1 MTLRDFVERLRRDG
15 RLTVAQ
21 PGADPYLEIAAALAA
36 LDGRPL
42 FFPKPK
48 GFDMPVAGNLVSS
61 RELLAAGLG
70 LSAQELIPALVHA
83 RRNPQDP
90 PLVAHAACQDV
101 VIQPAD
107 LTRLPV
113 LRHLAQ
119 DGGPYITS
127 AVVVVRDPKQSRN
140 LSFHRIMVRGPDWGT
155 IRVVK
160 NRGLDQAIR
169 NAGGDVQ
176 IAALLG
182 APTQVLLA
190 AAMSPPDGVDEMRIA
205 HALAD
210 TPLVRC
216 RTVALEVPA
225 DTEIVLEGR
234 VTSERGAEGPFI
246 DLTETLDGVRQEP
259 VVRLHC
265 VTHRRDALYHAL
277 LPGKGDHKA
286 LMGLPREADI
296 FVAVNE
302 ACACLDVCVTPGG
315 CSWLHAVVKIAKRD
329 PGDPQRAMEAAFK
342 AHPSLKRVIIV
353 DEDIDAHDEAA
364 VEWAVATR
372 FQAGRGLMVLRGQ
385 PSSSLDPSAEHPPGQ
400 KARGDKLGVDATAP
414 RRGGKF
420 ERLAYPAL
428 SPERMRQLLGS

>member
-1 MTLRDFVERLRRDG
+1 
-15 RLTVAQ
+15 
-21 PGADPYLEIAAALAA
+21 
-36 LDGRPL
+36 
-42 FFPKPK
+42 
-48 GFDMPVAGNLVSS
+48 
-61 RELLAAGLG
+61 
-70 LSAQELIPALVHA
+70 
-83 RRNPQDP
+83 
-90 PLVAHAACQDV
+90 
-101 VIQPAD
+101 
-107 LTRLPV
+107 
-113 LRHLAQ
+113 
-119 DGGPYITS
+119 
-127 AVVVVRDPKQSRN
+127 
-140 LSFHRIMVRGPDWGT
+140 
-155 IRVVK
+155 
-160 NRGLDQAIR
+160 
-169 NAGGDVQ
+169 
-176 IAALLG
+176 
-182 APTQVLLA
+182 
-190 AAMSPPDGVDEMRIA
+190 
-205 HALAD
+205 
-210 TPLVRC
+210 
-216 RTVALEVPA
+216 
-225 DTEIVLEGR
+225 
-234 VTSERGAEGPFI
+234 
-246 DLTETLDGVRQEP
+246 VRQEP

>member
-15 RLTVAQ
+15 RLTVAR
-21 PGADPYLEIAAALAA
+21 PGADPHLEIAAALAA

-42 FFPKPK
+42 FFPQPK
-48 GFDMPVAGNLVSS
+48 GFDMPVAGNLVAS
-61 RELLAAGLG
+61 RALLAAALG
-70 LSAQELIPALVHA
+70 FEAKDLIPALVRA
-83 RRNPQDP
+83 RGNPQDP
-90 PLVAHAACQDV
+90 PLVARASCQDV

-119 DGGPYITS
+119 DGGAYITS
-127 AVVVVRDPKQSRN
+127 AVVVVRDPKQGRN
-140 LSFHRIMVRGPDWGT
+140 LSFHRIMVRGADWAT
-155 IRVVK
+155 IRVVR

-169 NAGGDVQ
+169 NAGGEVE
-176 IAALLG
+176 IAALVG

-190 AAMSPPDGVDEMRIA
+190 AAMSPPDGVDETRIA

-216 RTVALEVPA
+216 RTVNLEVPA
-225 DTEIVLEGR
+225 ETEIVLEGR
-234 VTSERGAEGPFI
+234 VTAERGDEGPFI

-259 VVRLHC
+259 VVRFHC

-296 FVAVNE
+296 FVAVSE
-302 ACACLDVCVTPGG
+302 VCPCLDVCVTPGG
-315 CSWLHAVVKIAKRD
+315 CSWLHGVVSIAKREA
-329 PGDPQRAMEAAFK
+329 GDPQRAMTAAFK
-342 AHPSLKRVIIV
+342 AHPSLKHVIIV
-353 DEDIDAHDEAA
+353 DDDVDPHDPAA

-372 FQAGRGLMVLRGQ
+372 FQAGRCLMVLRDQ

-400 KARGDKLGVDATAP
+400 KAKGDKLGVDATAA

-428 SPERMRQLLGS
+428 SAERMRELLGL

>member
-15 RLTVAQ
+15 RLTVAA
-21 PGADPYLEIAAALAA
+21 PGADPHVEIAAALAA

-42 FFPKPK
+42 FFPSPR
-48 GFDMPVAGNLVSS
+48 GFDMPVAGNLVAS

-70 LSAQELIPALVHA
+70 LAARELIPALVEA
-83 RRNPQDP
+83 RRNPKDP
-90 PLVAHAACQDV
+90 PLASAGACQDV
-101 VIQPAD
+101 ALEPAD
-107 LTRLPV
+107 LGRLPV

-127 AVVVVRDPKQSRN
+127 AVVVVRDPKLGRN
-140 LSFHRIMVRGPDWGT
+140 LSFHRMMVGGPDRAT

-160 NRGLDQAIR
+160 NRGLDQAIQH
-169 NAGGDVQ
+169 AGGELEM
-176 IAALLG
+176 AALIG
-182 APTQVLLA
+182 APAQVLLA

-216 RTVALEVPA
+216 RTVDLDVPA
-225 DTEIVLEGR
+225 ETEIVLEGR
-234 VTSERGAEGPFI
+234 VTAERGAEGPFI

-259 VVRLHC
+259 VVRFNC

-277 LPGKGDHKA
+277 LPGKGDHKT

-302 ACACLDVCVTPGG
+302 VCRCLDVCVTPGG
-315 CSWLHAVVKIAKRD
+315 CSWLHAVVRIDKQDSAD
-329 PGDPQRAMEAAFK
+329 PRRVMEAAFK
-342 AHPSLKRVIIV
+342 AHPSLKHVIVV
-353 DEDIDAHDEAA
+353 DEDVEAHDPAA

-372 FQAGRGLMVLRGQ
+372 FQAGQGLFVLRDQ
-385 PSSSLDPSAEHPPGQ
+385 PSSSLDPSAQHPPGQ

-428 SPERMRQLLGS
+428 SPERTRELLAP